1 MCVNKKQKYDG
12 HIHLLYQDIII
23 GIHEVL
29 TDFLFRILLLNI
41 DISHEYFEVV
51 ELGGRM
57 FFTSFIRIIL
67 NIAF

>member
-29 TDFLFRILLLNI
+29 TNPRIQSVVVYAMQITNSFSIIKTLIALN
-41 DISHEYFEVV
+41 
-51 ELGGRM
+51 
-57 FFTSFIRIIL
+57 
-67 NIAF
+67 